1 MPGATL
7 TLGLNNFILNPPS
20 NSGVTVANVGSAN
33 FDVSTDSTSV
43 TPLVVK
49 TSTDPTESATAHTVT
64 FKTALGAVDVDTT
77 LQASGTTDRGD
88 RITFQQ
94 TVGDAKVKAGDS
106 GAPPQV
112 VSGDTVTFQGGLGS
126 GSTIVTGSG
135 RDSVLFAS
143 SAANAYSGTAGT
155 NLVST
160 GAGSDSIRFS
170 STTQVGPDITLDFG
184 TPGATDL
191 DILFGAAKSTFQSAG
206 LQIVNFSQGFDQ
218 VRVGDTTL
226 KTQTEI
232 NTFFGDS
239 GQSIKLV

>member
-20 NSGVTVANVGSAN
+20 DSGVTVANVGAAN

-49 TSTDPTESATAHTVT
+49 TSTDPSDSATAHTVT

-77 LQASGTTDRGD
+77 LQASGSDRGD
-88 RITFQQ
+88 RITFEQ
-94 TVGDAKVKAGDS
+94 TVGDAMVRAGDS
-106 GAPPQV
+106 DAPPQV

-126 GSTIVTGSG
+126 GSAIVTGSG

-143 SAANAYSGTAGT
+143 SAVNAYSGTAGT

-160 GAGSDSIRFS
+160 GGGSDSIRFS
-170 STTQVGPDITLDFG
+170 STTKVGPDISLDFG
-184 TPGATDL
+184 TPGTTDL
-191 DILFGAAKSTFQSAG
+191 DILFGAAQSTFQGAG

-218 VRVGDTTL
+218 VRVGATTL

-232 NTFFGDS
+232 NTFFDDS